1 MDDFVYA
8 HSNLLLIVDASRSL
22 LSQRH
27 SLFMHFSG
35 LFWFLLMLL
44 PLVFLQRLLHREIQ
58 AVLLI
63 VTRNPQLTIGLFSV
77 LFFPGVFLHETS
89 HFVMAKI
96 LRVRTRNFSLIP
108 TPLPD
113 GRLQMGYVETE
124 RTDIVR
130 DSLIGLAP
138 LIAGSLF
145 IAYAG
150 LNRLGFSTLL
160 DVLANGQVALF
171 WVGLRLLPQVKD
183 FYLWVLSCFCS
194 FQHHDALRVRP
205 PCLASAWSVG
215 IGFTRIGDLRRCGH
229 MDVGKH
235 RSGIKRFPRCS
246 GYLIWSERCFA
257 YCADTA
263 NHDPSSYRSESH
275 RGGCEIIPLAEFVR
289 GWGFKPT
296 QP

>member
-1 MDDFVYA
+1 
-8 HSNLLLIVDASRSL
+8 
-22 LSQRH
+22 
-27 SLFMHFSG
+27 MHFSG

-58 AVLLI
+58 AVILI

-77 LFFPGVFLHETS
+77 LFFPGVLLHETS

-96 LRVRTRNFSLIP
+96 LQVRTRNFSLIP

-124 RTDIVR
+124 RTDIIR

-145 IAYAG
+145 LAYAG

-183 FYLWVLSCFCS
+183 FYLWV
-194 FQHHDALRVRP
+194 
-205 PCLASAWSVG
+205 
-215 IGFTRIGDLRRCGH
+215 
-229 MDVGKH
+229 
-235 RSGIKRFPRCS
+235 
-246 GYLIWSERCFA
+246 YLVFVV
-257 YCADTA
+257 
-263 NHDPSSYRSESH
+263 SSTMMPSESDRH
-275 RGGCEIIPLAEFVR
+275 AWLPLGVWISVLLALAIFAGAGIWMLENIAPALNDFLSAVATLF
-289 GWGFKPT
+289 GLSVILHIVLILPT
-296 QP
+296 MILHLIVSRVTGVDVK